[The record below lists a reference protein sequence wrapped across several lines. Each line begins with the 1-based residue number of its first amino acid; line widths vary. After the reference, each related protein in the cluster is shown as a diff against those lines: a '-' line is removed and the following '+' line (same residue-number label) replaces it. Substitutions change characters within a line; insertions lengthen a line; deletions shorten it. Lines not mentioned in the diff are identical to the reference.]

1 MKKTILLTQFELS
14 SKISKWFFFI
24 MGISNSLNGINDLMR
39 PQLSN
44 GQIALGVFLVAGGI
58 LLMIPAFI
66 LFFPSSTL
74 APKCIIDED
83 VIKIKED
90 IHKKWKSVHWKNV
103 KEITFK
109 SFAIDFLLT
118 DNSSQNILLR
128 TNGETS
134 IEIKKSLRAVAETKS
149 IPIIGG

>member
-1 MKKTILLTQFELS
+1 MAQFSFASKSPKHKVITKHIESIIMKKTILLTQFELS

-90 IHKKWKSVHWKNV
+90 IHKKWKSVYWKNV
-103 KEITFK
+103 
-109 SFAIDFLLT
+109 
-118 DNSSQNILLR
+118 NYY
-128 TNGETS
+128 
-134 IEIKKSLRAVAETKS
+134 
-149 IPIIGG
+149 